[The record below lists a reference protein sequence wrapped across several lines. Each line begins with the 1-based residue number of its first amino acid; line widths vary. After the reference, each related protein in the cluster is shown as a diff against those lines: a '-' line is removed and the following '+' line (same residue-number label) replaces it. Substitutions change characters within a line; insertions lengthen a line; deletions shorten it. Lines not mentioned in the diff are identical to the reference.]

1 MPCCCLHSDPKMR
14 LGTWENTV
22 LIYSTVIHAGHQTD
36 VKSCW
41 RALRLGNDIGSRA
54 KPAVLFLRLRA
65 LFQNYCL
72 LFSSSLVVK
81 RSPLS
86 TKNYHDLGVNKS
98 FFFKVIDHEVPHE
111 SIYFMLPWSLS
122 SSFFFFHIPK
132 YFILLSPWN
141 LEDLGFSLSQD
152 SYRWPM
158 HQTTSS
164 HELQPQNKYTTYQTK
179 GALFKSPFFLAAS
192 SSHTIIP
199 RANYKSFAL
208 DSTHYLKCIK
218 LATTT
223 ILVKWSTARKGLC
236 CRCNIFHRDSF
247 T

>member
-1 MPCCCLHSDPKMR
+1 M
-14 LGTWENTV
+14 
-22 LIYSTVIHAGHQTD
+22 
-36 VKSCW
+36 
-41 RALRLGNDIGSRA
+41 
-54 KPAVLFLRLRA
+54 
-65 LFQNYCL
+65 
-72 LFSSSLVVK
+72 
-81 RSPLS
+81 
-86 TKNYHDLGVNKS
+86 
-98 FFFKVIDHEVPHE
+98 PHE

-122 SSFFFFHIPK
+122 SFFFHIPK

-179 GALFKSPFFLAAS
+179 GALFKSPFLLAAS

-199 RANYKSFAL
+199 RANCKSFAL